1 MLPVTE
7 REKMLA
13 GGMYDPLDPELVA
26 TRARARDLC
35 QQLNA
40 TREAQDTERRGILRE
55 LFARG
60 GDSVWMQPP
69 FYCDY
74 GSNIELG
81 ERVFFNFNCIVLDV
95 CRVQI
100 GDFTLFGPAVL
111 IYTPLHPFDAAQ
123 RRREEFGKPID
134 IGSDVWVGG
143 GAIILAGVR
152 IGSRAVIGAG
162 SVVTRDVPEG
172 VFAAG
177 NPCRAIREI
186 TE

>member
-1 MLPVTE
+1 VSQ

-13 GGMYDPLDPELVA
+13 GEMYDPLDPELVA
-26 TRARARDLC
+26 ARVRARDLC
-35 QQLNA
+35 QALNA
-40 TREAQDTERRGILRE
+40 TRESDEEERRQILRQ

-60 GDSVWMQPP
+60 GESVWMQPP
-69 FYCDY
+69 FFCDY
-74 GSNIELG
+74 GANIELG

-95 CRVQI
+95 CRVRI
-100 GDFTLFGPAVL
+100 GDYTLFGPAVQ
-111 IYTPLHPFDAAQ
+111 IYTPMHPFNAEQ
-123 RRREEFGKPID
+123 RRRQEFGKPIE

-143 GAIILAGVR
+143 GAIILPGVR

-162 SVVTRDVPEG
+162 SVVTRDVPDS

-177 NPCRAIREI
+177 NPCRVIREI